1 MGNGVGEECSQ
12 MERSEKASKKGVG
25 ARAKNA
31 MDAGSACV
39 YRGVCFF
46 FFQAEDGI
54 RDLTVTGVQTCALP
68 IYRFVIILLV
78 DDVTDRA
85 RTSEL
90 QHERVHPTD
99 MIRHKK
105 KSAVWQ
111 VVEADRADS
120 IKSAHEWAAN
130 GVEHTFSGRFR
141 KHRL

>member
-1 MGNGVGEECSQ
+1 MRMTDIDRDAAQ
-12 MERSEKASKKGVG
+12 
-25 ARAKNA
+25 RAQN
-31 MDAGSACV
+31 
-39 YRGVCFF
+39 R
-46 FFQAEDGI
+46 
-54 RDLTVTGVQTCALP
+54 VQNW
-68 IYRFVIILLV
+68 FVIILLV